1 MALLGTNEFLQ
12 MSPIFIAVFMLM
24 TSMFNGDVKG
34 YVWLGC
40 AILGIVA
47 LIPLSTL
54 FIFKSS
60 TDCNPAPA
68 VIDIFS
74 KYPNLSVST
83 FFIVFTLSY
92 LIWPMMQNKDWN
104 YYVIVGFLGML
115 VSDTL
120 IKMRISCITR
130 EGIFSGAV
138 LGAGFSLLCNRI
150 ILQAGGDKLLYYNT
164 VSSNNI
170 YCSRP
175 KKQQFKCYVYKN
187 GEIISTL

>member
-1 MALLGTNEFLQ
+1 
-12 MSPIFIAVFMLM
+12 MLM

-34 YVWLGC
+34 YIWLGC
-40 AILGIVA
+40 AILGVVA

-54 FIFKSS
+54 FIFKTD
-60 TDCNPAPA
+60 TDCTSTAPA

-83 FFIVFTLSY
+83 FFIVFTLTY

-115 VSDTL
+115 ITDTL
-120 IKMRISCITR
+120 VKMRSSCITKR
-130 EGIFSGAV
+130 GIFSGVV
-138 LGAGFSLLCNRI
+138 LGAFYSFCCNLV

-164 VSSNNI
+164 VTSNNI

>member
-40 AILGIVA
+40 VILGIVA

-54 FIFKSS
+54 FIFKSPECKS
-60 TDCNPAPA
+60 TAPV

-74 KYPNLSVST
+74 NYPGLSVST
-83 FFIVFTLSY
+83 FFIVFTLTY

-115 VSDTL
+115 ATDTL
-120 IKMRISCITR
+120 IKMRNCTTK

-138 LGAGFSLLCNRI
+138 LGAGFSYLCNLI

-164 VSSNNI
+164 VTSNNI

>member
-1 MALLGTNEFLQ
+1 MALLGLNEFMQ

-24 TSMFNGDVKG
+24 TSMFNGDVKALI
-34 YVWLGC
+34 WLGC
-40 AILGIVA
+40 VILGVVA
-47 LIPLSTL
+47 LIPLSKL
-54 FIFKSS
+54 FILKSDQEC
-60 TDCNPAPA
+60 TPKQAA

-83 FFIVFTLSY
+83 FFIIFTLMY
-92 LIWPMMQNKDWN
+92 LILPMQQNQDWN

-115 VSDTL
+115 IVDTL
-120 IKMRISCITR
+120 FKLQNCTTYT
-130 EGIFSGAV
+130 GIVSGAFV
-138 LGAGFSLLCNRI
+138 GGMFSLLCYGVIR
-150 ILQAGGDKLLYYNT
+150 QAGGDQLLYFNT

-187 GEIISTL
+187 GEIISTM

>member
-1 MALLGTNEFLQ
+1 MALTTNDFLQ
-12 MSPIFIAVFMLM
+12 MSPLFIAAFMLM

-34 YVWLGC
+34 YIWLGC

-47 LIPLSTL
+47 MIFLSKLFTTVECNRTAPVLIE
-54 FIFKSS
+54 
-60 TDCNPAPA
+60 
-68 VIDIFS
+68 IFS
-74 KYPNLSVST
+74 KYQGLSIST
-83 FFIVFTLSY
+83 FFIVFTLTY

-115 VSDTL
+115 IADTL
-120 IKMRISCITR
+120 VKMRDNCITK
-130 EGIFSGAV
+130 EGIFIGGL
-138 LGAGFSLLCNRI
+138 LGAGFSYLCNLI

-164 VSSNNI
+164 VTSNNI